1 MYYIT
6 AQVLPRRNRENTAVT
21 SVPSSRSPIP
31 KLSVPEV
38 RLEEDE
44 GTGDSGMESGSGSA
58 YSTPHLWRHDP
69 IQTTL
74 RGELN
79 FGCVMTY

>member
-58 YSTPHLWRHDP
+58 YSTPHMWRHP

-74 RGELN
+74 RGKLH